1 MEQQRSLKIDIC
13 VNACSEEAMPFMPRK
28 KLMIW
33 IDLLGNC
40 SATKEECMVMGST
53 AHPCFHVLRLDR
65 RFCVG
70 DVSKFYIAISDKNE

>member
-13 VNACSEEAMPFMPRK
+13 VNACSEEARPLMAGK

-40 SATKEECMVMGST
+40 SATKVEYMVMGST
-53 AHPCFHVLRLDR
+53 AHPCFHVFRPDR

>member
-1 MEQQRSLKIDIC
+1 M
-13 VNACSEEAMPFMPRK
+13 AGK

-33 IDLLGNC
+33 IDLIGKR
-40 SATKEECMVMGST
+40 SAIKKEYRVKGST

>member
-1 MEQQRSLKIDIC
+1 
-13 VNACSEEAMPFMPRK
+13 MPWK

-40 SATKEECMVMGST
+40 SATTVEYMVMGST
-53 AHPCFHVLRLDR
+53 AHPCFHVFRPDR

>member
-1 MEQQRSLKIDIC
+1 VEQQRSLKIDIC
-13 VNACSEEAMPFMPRK
+13 VNACSEEARPFMPWK

-40 SATKEECMVMGST
+40 SATKVEYMVMGST
-53 AHPCFHVLRLDR
+53 AHPCFHVFRPDR

>member
-1 MEQQRSLKIDIC
+1 M
-13 VNACSEEAMPFMPRK
+13 AGK

-33 IDLLGNC
+33 IDLIGKR
-40 SATKEECMVMGST
+40 SAIKKEYRVMGST

>member
-1 MEQQRSLKIDIC
+1 
-13 VNACSEEAMPFMPRK
+13 MPWK

-40 SATKEECMVMGST
+40 SATKVEYMVMGST
-53 AHPCFHVLRLDR
+53 AHPCFHVFRLDR